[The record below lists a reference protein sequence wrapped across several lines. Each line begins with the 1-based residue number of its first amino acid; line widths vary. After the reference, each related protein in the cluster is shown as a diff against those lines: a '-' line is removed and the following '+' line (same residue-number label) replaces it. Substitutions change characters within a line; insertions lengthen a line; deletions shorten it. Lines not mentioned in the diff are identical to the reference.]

1 MQTPDEPKECHLL
14 TFWAK
19 WGALKAG
26 DLKKGTVNMTSSL
39 HVSLPDEMRDF
50 VDRRTDGKHVFSTP
64 SEYVRALIRED
75 MEKEAEKL
83 YVYKELL
90 KSAADIKAG
99 RIYPASVLKQVNEEL
114 DKELDEEFD

>member
-1 MQTPDEPKECHLL
+1 
-14 TFWAK
+14 
-19 WGALKAG
+19 
-26 DLKKGTVNMTSSL
+26 MTSSL

-90 KSAADIKAG
+90 KSVADIKAG